1 MGEETYYFRNSPE
14 PYLFRR
20 RGIFQVGRGGGSIPP
35 GRLAM
40 PRHAG
45 ECIIVV
51 TLMHRC
57 RGCRRWCS
65 HATWLVTDSLDPR
78 YQSYFLARS
87 ASRSNRSIKSF
98 VKRAIFPISGLTL
111 TLIITSHASSRVPN
125 ASINRSND
133 PSCAS
138 RSRAYTRTHTHACM
152 HTYSHTHTY
161 TAHARIQLV
170 ALAAGLMARRR
181 LPFLLT
187 VIFLPVQST
196 RVTDDQSIE
205 YDPAELIRRSFSRLM
220 PFASALGANIS
231 PLQFSISRRRGM

>member
-1 MGEETYYFRNSPE
+1 MGEKTYYFRNSPE

-65 HATWLVTDSLDPR
+65 HATWLLADSLDPR
-78 YQSYFLARS
+78 YQSYFQARS
-87 ASRSNRSIKSF
+87 ASRSSRSIKSF

-111 TLIITSHASSRVPN
+111 TLIITSHASSRVSN
-125 ASINRSND
+125 ASMD
-133 PSCAS
+133 PSNNPPAL
-138 RSRAYTRTHTHACM
+138 RVRARTHTHT
-152 HTYSHTHTY
+152 HTHTHTY
-161 TAHARIQLV
+161 VHTRARARARARIQFE
-170 ALAAGLMARRR
+170 AA
-181 LPFLLT
+181 
-187 VIFLPVQST
+187 S
-196 RVTDDQSIE
+196 S
-205 YDPAELIRRSFSRLM
+205 SR
-220 PFASALGANIS
+220 S
-231 PLQFSISRRRGM
+231 PLDWWHATVFLSY